1 MRSLVILLCSCLLFL
16 VFQRTS
22 GQGLIGEE
30 LPCQAQGEDPD
41 PNFPSDN
48 LMCAANIPLRCFA
61 RSELCNGNS
70 FCTNPTGSDE
80 GLNNA
85 ALECG
90 EFL

>member
-22 GQGLIGEE
+22 GQGLIGQDF
-30 LPCQAQGEDPD
+30 PCQAPGEDPD
-41 PNFPSDN
+41 PTFAFDN
-48 LMCAANIPLRCFA
+48 LMCAANIPLRCFD
-61 RSELCNGNS
+61 RNELCDGNS

>member
-22 GQGLIGEE
+22 GQGLIGLE
-30 LPCQAQGEDPD
+30 LPCEAQDPD
-41 PNFPSDN
+41 PTFASDN
-48 LMCAANIPLRCFA
+48 LMCAANIPLRCFG
-61 RSELCNGNS
+61 RSELCDGDS

-85 ALECG
+85 ALECS